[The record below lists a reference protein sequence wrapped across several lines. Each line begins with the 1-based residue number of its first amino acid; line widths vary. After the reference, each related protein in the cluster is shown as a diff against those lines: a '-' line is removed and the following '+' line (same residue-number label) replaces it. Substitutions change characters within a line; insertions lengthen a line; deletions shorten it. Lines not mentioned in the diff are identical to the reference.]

1 MIAAFRAELIKFRR
15 PRILFGVLGGM
26 VLLGILAT
34 ILTFVT
40 AKNAAQVFNSGRPGA
55 VRYSVRA
62 LADANGPTRGFTIG
76 AGFAGVVVLVLF
88 TVSVAGEFGAGTMR
102 TLLLVEPHRLR
113 VVAGKVLA
121 LAVFVAAGFLLA
133 EIAATA
139 TAFLLA
145 QIRGI
150 STTNWISGHGV
161 RDWCS
166 AYGNT
171 TLAGLAWGLAGAA
184 VGAVFRSVPL
194 ALAVATAWFFPLEN
208 ILHQAWAGA
217 DRWFPGL
224 LFQGLGAGTGG
235 AVSWGRALLMIAVY
249 LAAVIAVAATTL
261 TRRDIA

>member
-26 VLLGILAT
+26 VLLAILAT
-34 ILTFVT
+34 ILTFAT

-55 VRYSVRA
+55 VQYSLRA

-121 LAVFVAAGFLLA
+121 LAAFVAAGFLLA

-161 RDWCS
+161 RAWCS

-194 ALAVATAWFFPLEN
+194 ALAVATAWFFPFEN

-235 AVSWGRALLMIAVY
+235 AVSWSRALLMIAIY
-249 LAAVIAVAATTL
+249 LAALITVAATTL
-261 TRRDIA
+261 TSRDIA